1 MPINIYQKK
10 NLNVT
15 KCQIILFPLPID
27 PTPFFFLIPCLIVN
41 MLMLEKTFCCLHPML
56 VVVGGGWF
64 FLWAQNCLHKTVPTL
79 FYIVEQCLLS
89 DHNSSFLRISF
100 ADFLADFLAG
110 FLLATLSSFFS
121 VFFFSSFCFGL
132 SASLSYKMKENKIKR
147 LFFFRVFKHKIPSVG
162 FFFFWFGTYKISL
175 YIL

>member
-1 MPINIYQKK
+1 MPINTKIK

-15 KCQIILFPLPID
+15 KCQIILFPLLID

-41 MLMLEKTFCCLHPML
+41 MLMLEKTFAASIQCWLWL
-56 VVVGGGWF
+56 VVDGW
-64 FLWAQNCLHKTVPTL
+64 APQNCLHKTVPTL

-121 VFFFSSFCFGL
+121 VFFFSSFCFDL
-132 SASLSYKMKENKIKR
+132 SASLSYMMKENQKVII
-147 LFFFRVFKHKIPSVG
+147 FFFLKKAASLVG
-162 FFFFWFGTYKISL
+162 QGVGGV
-175 YIL
+175 